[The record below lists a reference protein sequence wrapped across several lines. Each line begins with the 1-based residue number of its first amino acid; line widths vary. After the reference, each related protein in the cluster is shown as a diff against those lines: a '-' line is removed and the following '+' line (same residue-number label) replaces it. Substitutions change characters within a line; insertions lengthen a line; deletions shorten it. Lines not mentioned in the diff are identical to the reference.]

1 MTPSFSED
9 ELDPHQ
15 LGDPAKVLPLSDCT
29 DFPTTQAHFPLPT
42 PPRCTHVPCVVG
54 DSLMCVCKR
63 PPLRSVVAQLQVSGG
78 NNSLHLS
85 WFRCEG
91 SFSTLLKDLLWA
103 STKPLQLPSTQGRAR
118 AAAGREQ
125 FLLSPR
131 FSDRNAFMLLPD

>member
-91 SFSTLLKDLLWA
+91 SIFLHIAQGFTLGLHKATPTPQHPGESQGSSWERTVLVFS
-103 STKPLQLPSTQGRAR
+103 QVFR
-118 AAAGREQ
+118 
-125 FLLSPR
+125 
-131 FSDRNAFMLLPD
+131 